1 MTLAEQCSA
10 QRTESPMNGNA
21 RLTFRPLGLIAS
33 CVFSLLLV
41 SAPASAESA
50 PKSRLSVTS
59 VAQAMGQERATFK
72 AGAARLAAL
81 SQAAKGRPAVD
92 DASIDDAAVT
102 VGARNVDPGAAV
114 KLAAAGTRPLD
125 LAAIDALPLAQG
137 GAQWQCLAE
146 AIYFESR
153 GEPLAGQIAV
163 AEVVLNRVDDR
174 RYPKTVCGVTRQG
187 SNGRGCQF
195 SYACDGRSDTMVSR
209 VSRERSEKIA
219 TLMLAGRA
227 RTVTDGA
234 THFHAAFVRPD
245 WAGRMTRTAKIGHHS
260 FYRSA
265 TRVAQR

>member
-1 MTLAEQCSA
+1 
-10 QRTESPMNGNA
+10 MNGNA
-21 RLTFRPLGLIAS
+21 RLPLRAMLGLIAS
-33 CVFSLLLV
+33 CVFSLLLA
-41 SAPASAESA
+41 SGPASAESA

-59 VAQAMGQERATFK
+59 VAQAIGQERATFRTRTS
-72 AGAARLAAL
+72 RLAAL
-81 SQAAKGRPAVD
+81 SQAAKGRPVVD
-92 DASIDDAAVT
+92 DASVVDADALVT

-114 KLAAAGTRPLD
+114 KLAAAGTRSLD
-125 LAAIDALPLAQG
+125 LASIDALPLAQG

-146 AIYFESR
+146 AVYFESR

-174 RYPKTVCGVTRQG
+174 RYPNTICGVTRQG
-187 SNGRGCQF
+187 SGGRGCQF
-195 SYACDGRSDTMVSR
+195 SYACDGRSDAMVSR

-219 TLMLAGRA
+219 TLMIAGRA

-234 THFHAAFVRPD
+234 THFHAAYVRPD